1 MIRLAAEVADGI
13 VLWACPSSY
22 IRDVVVPEIAAVR
35 WATGRDMTGFDVVAA
50 VPAAAIDDV
59 PAAVSGIREDL
70 HRYFGLPFYRAMF
83 SAAGYDADVAAY
95 DAASGDRDAQLA
107 AISECFVFDLCAIGD
122 GLTVA
127 RRCLTATGTRG
138 LPIR

>member
-1 MIRLAAEVADGI
+1 M
-13 VLWACPSSY
+13 
-22 IRDVVVPEIAAVR
+22 VVPEIAAVR

-50 VPAAAIDDV
+50 VPAAATDDV
-59 PAAVSGIREDL
+59 PAAGSGIREDL

-83 SAAGYDADVAAY
+83 SAAGYDADVATY

-107 AISECFVFDLCAIGD
+107 AISECFVFDLCASGD

-127 RRCLTATGTRG
+127 RRYLTATGTRG